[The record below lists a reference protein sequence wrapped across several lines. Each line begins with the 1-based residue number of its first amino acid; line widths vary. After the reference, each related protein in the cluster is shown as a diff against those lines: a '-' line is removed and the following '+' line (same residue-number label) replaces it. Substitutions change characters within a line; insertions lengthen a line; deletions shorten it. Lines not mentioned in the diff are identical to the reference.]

1 MRTAHPSISADPPRA
16 TAQDTSSLR
25 TALREAAITIPQL
38 LRKRAELH
46 GDQLALREKKYG
58 IWNRYSWNH
67 YYQTA
72 RSVALGLLSLGV
84 KPGDRVAIAAEDTP
98 EWFYADLG
106 TQMIGAIAVGIY
118 PTNPWV
124 ELQYIVRHSGSRVV
138 ITGDQEQTDKV
149 LDAIANNDGLP
160 ALEAIVCVDIK
171 GLRHYRQSQLMSF
184 DTLCQLGKTY
194 AVENPDANA
203 NLDRLIAQASPDDV
217 CILVYTSGT
226 TGPPKGAMLTHR
238 NLIYA
243 SYIYAEAVGIA
254 DKPFESVCYLPL
266 CHVAERCY
274 SEVMQLVLGG
284 TVSFAESIDTVALN
298 IREIAPTFFVGV
310 PRIYEKLQQ
319 NFLFKLGES
328 GRLRQGFARACFA
341 WGRKLSD
348 RRQNWTDDWLDR
360 VAYALLYVLLFR
372 NIQRHLGLAR
382 SRHRLCAGASISP
395 ETLRFF
401 DIVGRPV
408 SQGYGLTES
417 GGVAF
422 IQTGSYHRLGGCG
435 LPLQH
440 TEWKQDSDGEILLRN
455 PGVFKGYFL
464 DENASTATLE
474 PGGWLRTGDIVE
486 LMDNGEIAVVDR
498 KKAIIIT
505 AGGKNIAPSEIEN
518 ALKDSEFIKEAIVV
532 GEAKKYLGAII
543 QVDFD
548 NVGRWA
554 RDKALPYTNYKSL
567 SQLPEVHE
575 LVERIVNETNKRFAR
590 VENIRRFAILEKE
603 LDHDDGSRANWP
615 LSTGR
620 TPDAVSHSAPDFR
633 PRDRR
638 HLWPD
643 RNGLC
648 GDLQVHW
655 PGQFRAGRDDH
666 DRGLYC
672 LDHFHHRQRQ
682 CLRRRRRRHSG
693 RHRTRP
699 RDRAR
704 GDAADAG

>member
-1 MRTAHPSISADPPRA
+1 MSTLDSMRTVHPPISANRSQAAPTPD
-16 TAQDTSSLR
+16 TASMRNVLR
-25 TALREAAITIPQL
+25 DAAITIPQL
-38 LRKRAELH
+38 LRQRAQLY
-46 GDQLALREKKYG
+46 GDRLALREKEYG
-58 IWNRYSWNH
+58 IWNRYSWSH
-67 YYQTA
+67 YYETA
-72 RSVALGLLSLGV
+72 RLVAFGLLSLGI
-84 KPGDRVAIAAEDTP
+84 KPGDRVAIASEDTP

-138 ITGDQEQTDKV
+138 VTGDQEQTDKV
-149 LDAIANNDGLP
+149 LDAMTNGDGLP
-160 ALEAIVCVDIK
+160 ALEAIVCVDMK
-171 GLRHYRQSQLMSF
+171 GLRHYRQQQLMSF
-184 DTLCQLGKTY
+184 EKLCDLGKAY
-194 AVENPDANA
+194 ALEHPDAGA
-203 NLDRLIAQASPDDV
+203 TLDRLIAQASPDDV

-243 SYIYAEAVGIA
+243 AYTYAEAVGIA

-274 SEVMQLVLGG
+274 SEVTQLVLGG

-319 NFLFKLGES
+319 NFLFKLGEN
-328 GRLRQGFARACFA
+328 GKLRQKFAGACLA
-341 WGRKLSD
+341 LGRKLSD
-348 RRQNWTDDWLDR
+348 RRQEGTTTLLDR
-360 VAYALLYVLLFR
+360 AVYGLLYIALFR
-372 NIQRHLGLAR
+372 NIQRHLGFSR

-401 DIVGRPV
+401 DIIGRPV

-422 IQTGSYHRLGGCG
+422 IQTGAHHRLGGCG
-435 LPLQH
+435 LPLPR
-440 TEWKQDSDGEILLRN
+440 TEWKLDTDGEILLRN

-464 DENASTATLE
+464 DEKASTATIE
-474 PGGWLRTGDIVE
+474 PDGWLRSGDIIEV
-486 LMDNGEIAVVDR
+486 MDNGEIAVVDR

-543 QVDFD
+543 QVDYD
-548 NVGRWA
+548 TVGRWA

-567 SQLPEVHE
+567 AQLPEVHD
-575 LVERIVNETNKRFAR
+575 LIDRIVIETNKRFAR

-603 LDHDDGSRANWP
+603 LDHDDGELTATQKVRRAMIEKK
-615 LSTGR
+615 
-620 TPDAVSHSAPDFR
+620 F
-633 PRDRR
+633 
-638 HLWPD
+638 
-643 RNGLC
+643 
-648 GDLQVHW
+648 
-655 PGQFRAGRDDH
+655 
-666 DRGLYC
+666 
-672 LDHFHHRQRQ
+672 
-682 CLRRRRRRHSG
+682 
-693 RHRTRP
+693 
-699 RDRAR
+699 AR
-704 GDAADAG
+704 ELAIIYKAEG

>member
-1 MRTAHPSISADPPRA
+1 MSALDSLRTAHPPIQANPARAVSAADA
-16 TAQDTSSLR
+16 GSLR
-25 TALREAAITIPQL
+25 TALQDGAITIPQL
-38 LRKRAELH
+38 LRRRAELH
-46 GDQLALREKKYG
+46 GDQLALREKEYG

-67 YYQTA
+67 YYETA
-72 RSVALGLLSLGV
+72 RSVALGLMSLGV
-84 KPGDRVAIAAEDTP
+84 KPGDRVAVAGEDTP

-106 TQMIGAIAVGIY
+106 TQMIGAVVVGIY

-160 ALEAIVCVDIK
+160 ALEAIVCVDMK
-171 GLRHYRQSQLMSF
+171 GLRHYRQSHLMSF
-184 DTLCQLGKTY
+184 EKLCELGKAY
-194 AVENPDANA
+194 ALENSDATA
-203 NLDRLIAQASPDDV
+203 TLDRLIAQASPDDV

-328 GRLRQGFARACFA
+328 GRLRQGFAKACFA

-348 RRQNWTDDWLDR
+348 RRQNGNDTWLDR
-360 VAYALLYVLLFR
+360 AAYALLYILLFR

-401 DIVGRPV
+401 DIVGHPV

-422 IQTGSYHRLGGCG
+422 IQTGSHHRLGGCG
-435 LPLQH
+435 LPLEH
-440 TEWKQDSDGEILLRN
+440 TEWKQDTDGEILLRN

-464 DENASTATLE
+464 DEKASTASLE

-486 LMDNGEIAVVDR
+486 IMDNGEIAVVDR

-567 SQLPEVHE
+567 SQLAEVHE
-575 LVERIVNETNKRFAR
+575 LIDRIVTETNKRFAR

-603 LDHDDGSRANWP
+603 LDHDDGELTATQKVRRAMIEKK
-615 LSTGR
+615 
-620 TPDAVSHSAPDFR
+620 F
-633 PRDRR
+633 
-638 HLWPD
+638 
-643 RNGLC
+643 
-648 GDLQVHW
+648 
-655 PGQFRAGRDDH
+655 
-666 DRGLYC
+666 
-672 LDHFHHRQRQ
+672 
-682 CLRRRRRRHSG
+682 
-693 RHRTRP
+693 
-699 RDRAR
+699 AR
-704 GDAADAG
+704 ELAIIYQAEG